1 MILWNFKASED
12 DKIKLLSVKAVSYNI
27 EEEPHSASDHNM
39 KTEQWRFSK
48 IKRTNVQY
56 KVNHGQYRKWYAKE
70 VQRKSTIKGQ
80 S

>member
-1 MILWNFKASED
+1 
-12 DKIKLLSVKAVSYNI
+12 
-27 EEEPHSASDHNM
+27 M